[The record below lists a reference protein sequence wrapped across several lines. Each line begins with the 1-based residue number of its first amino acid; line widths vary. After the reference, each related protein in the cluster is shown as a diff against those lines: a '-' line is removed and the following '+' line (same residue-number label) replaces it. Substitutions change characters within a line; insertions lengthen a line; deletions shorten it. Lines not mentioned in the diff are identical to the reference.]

1 MKSYLQRKE
10 LMSNSG
16 KSGVSIFKTG
26 RSQKRKEE
34 WKWWN
39 EEIREVK
46 DFKYLDYYLQKKD
59 HKSICERRLKR
70 L

>member
-26 RSQKRKEE
+26 
-34 WKWWN
+34 
-39 EEIREVK
+39 EVK
-46 DFKYLDYYLQKKD
+46 KEKKNGNGGM
-59 HKSICERRLKR
+59 KR
-70 L
+70 